1 MAAYGRHK
9 KKNPVPAVI
18 VAALAAICCIG
29 GIFAYYTG
37 KQKVTNTITA
47 GNTTTEIVEKFDPVP
62 DKNVYKK
69 AVRIENTGEV
79 SCYVRVYAAF
89 SDEEI
94 RDISEISADGSLY
107 YKASEYRDHLPDG
120 WKAGK
125 DGYLYYTKALKP
137 GEKTAYLMKNVETT
151 WKADMDQRDF
161 DLIIRQEA
169 VQVPAGHKDAD
180 HTAAWT
186 VFGEEVN

>member
-1 MAAYGRHK
+1 MPDILPAETEVDMAAYGRHK
-9 KKNPVPAVI
+9 KKNSVAVI

-94 RDISEISADGSLY
+94 RD
-107 YKASEYRDHLPDG
+107 HLPDG

-137 GEKTAYLMKNVETT
+137 GEKTAYLMKNVKTT

>member
-9 KKNPVPAVI
+9 KKNSVPAVI

-107 YKASEYRDHLPDG
+107 YKASEYRD
-120 WKAGK
+120 
-125 DGYLYYTKALKP
+125 LYYTKALKP
-137 GEKTAYLMKNVETT
+137 GEKTAYLMKNVKTT